1 MGEGGGGGR
10 WRGVGVNLQHVVV
23 VLKLALGDLFN
34 GEGRRDAHRRKHLR
48 CSRRE
53 IAEMRQR
60 QRQRQ
65 WAGTFCRIFKF
76 FKRSSGNLADM
87 STCTA
92 AVTRTSR
99 LRASS
104 TREMAQER
112 VVMHDLLEGDLAGVQ
127 RVQQLEAGHAV
138 AAVLHLHQA

>member
-1 MGEGGGGGR
+1 M
-10 WRGVGVNLQHVVV
+10 NLQHVVV

-48 CSRRE
+48 CSGRE
-53 IAEMRQR
+53 IAEMR

-104 TREMAQER
+104 TREMAQKPWVLTFLRETLPGCSASSSLR
-112 VVMHDLLEGDLAGVQ
+112 QATPSQQCSTCTRREKGVC
-127 RVQQLEAGHAV
+127 ET
-138 AAVLHLHQA
+138 

>member
-1 MGEGGGGGR
+1 M
-10 WRGVGVNLQHVVV
+10 GVNLQHVVV

-60 QRQRQ
+60 Q

-76 FKRSSGNLADM
+76 FKRSSGNLADT
-87 STCTA
+87 STCKA

-104 TREMAQER
+104 AWEMAQWR
-112 VVMHDLLEGDLAGVQ
+112 GVMHHLLEGDLAGVQ

-138 AAVLHLHQA
+138 AAVLHLPLA

>member
-1 MGEGGGGGR
+1 M
-10 WRGVGVNLQHVVV
+10 GVNLQHVVV

-34 GEGRRDAHRRKHLR
+34 GEGRRDANRRKHLR

-53 IAEMRQR
+53 IAEM
-60 QRQRQ
+60 RQRQ

-104 TREMAQER
+104 TWEMAQKR
-112 VVMHDLLEGDLAGVQ
+112 GVMHDLLEGDLAGVQ
-127 RVQQLEAGHAV
+127 RVQQLETSHAV
-138 AAVLHLHQA
+138 AAVLHLPLA